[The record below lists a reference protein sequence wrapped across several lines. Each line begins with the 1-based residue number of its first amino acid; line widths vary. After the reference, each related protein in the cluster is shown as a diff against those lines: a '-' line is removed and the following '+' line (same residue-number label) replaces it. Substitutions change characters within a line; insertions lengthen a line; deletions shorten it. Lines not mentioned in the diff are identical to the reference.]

1 MRSDYKSEIP
11 GISSQWRFAD
21 YLGALRVRF
30 SIGRNN
36 YKINPGLCRLGNA
49 DSKSDVFVTAN
60 YKLSFDILRKNLDG
74 INAWILVLD
83 TKGINVWCAAGK
95 GTFGTGE
102 LIKQIGQSN
111 LHDIVSHRR
120 LILPQLGATGVSG
133 YIVTKATQYNIRY
146 GPVLARDIKNY
157 IESGYKTTEDMR
169 KIRFNIKDRII
180 LTPVEIVNSLWK
192 VLLVIA
198 IFFGI
203 SGIVSTGFSFEA
215 ALSQGF
221 KDALFI
227 TAAYLSGA
235 FLTPVLLPWLPGRY
249 FAAKGIAAAAAVFA
263 IIVITGI
270 AGYRPFYLTGWFLM
284 SVALSS
290 FLAMNF
296 TGASTYTSLSGVK
309 KEMRVFIPIQI
320 AAVLTG
326 FILFI
331 ISKFI

>member
-1 MRSDYKSEIP
+1 MPNDFNSEIP
-11 GISSQWRFAD
+11 GVSSQWRFAD

-36 YKINPGLCRLGNA
+36 YKINPGLYKLGDP

-102 LIKQIGQSN
+102 LIKQIGESN
-111 LHDIVSHRR
+111 LHEIASHRR

-133 YIVTKATQYNIRY
+133 YIVTKATQFNIRY
-146 GPVLARDIKNY
+146 GPIRATDIKKY
-157 IESGYKTTEDMR
+157 IEAGYKTTDDMR
-169 KIRFNIKDRII
+169 KVRFNIMDRII

-192 VLLVIA
+192 VLLIIA

-203 SGIVSTGFSFEA
+203 SGIVSTGFSLQE
-215 ALSQGF
+215 ALSQGS
-221 KDALFI
+221 KAALFI

-249 FAAKGIAAAAAVFA
+249 FAGKGIATAAAVFA
-263 IIVITGI
+263 IVVASGL
-270 AGYRPFYLTGWFLM
+270 AGSRTVYLTGWFLM

-320 AAVLTG
+320 TAVLTG

-331 ISKFI
+331 ISKLI

>member
-1 MRSDYKSEIP
+1 MINDLNSEIP

-21 YLGALRVRF
+21 YFGALRVRLC
-30 SIGRNN
+30 IGRDN
-36 YKINPGLCRLGNA
+36 YKIRPGLYRLGNP

-60 YKLSFDILRKNLDG
+60 YKLSFDILRKNLVLL
-74 INAWILVLD
+74 NAWILVLD

-102 LIKQIGQSN
+102 LIRQINQSG

-133 YIVTKATQYNIRY
+133 YIVTKATQFNIRY
-146 GPVLARDIKNY
+146 GPIRATDIKQY

-169 KIRFNIKDRII
+169 RIRFNIGDRII

-203 SGIVSTGFSFEA
+203 SGIVSTGFSLQA
-215 ALSQGF
+215 ALSQGL
-221 KDALFI
+221 KAALFI
-227 TAAYLSGA
+227 AAAYLSGA

-249 FAAKGIAAAAAVFA
+249 FAAKGMATAAVVFA
-263 IIVITGI
+263 VVVASGL
-270 AGYRPFYLTGWFLM
+270 AGNRTVYLTGWFLM
-284 SVALSS
+284 SVAFSS

-320 AAVLTG
+320 TAVSTG

>member
-1 MRSDYKSEIP
+1 MSNVHISDIP
-11 GISSQWRFAD
+11 GVSSQWGFTD
-21 YLGALRVRF
+21 YLGALGVRL
-30 SIGRNN
+30 SIGRDN
-36 YKINPGLCRLGNA
+36 YKIYPGLYRLGNPG
-49 DSKSDVFVTAN
+49 SKSDVFVTAN
-60 YKLSFDILRKNLDG
+60 YKLSFDILRKNLDSV
-74 INAWILVLD
+74 NAWVLVLD

-102 LIKQIGQSN
+102 LIKQIVQTG

-133 YIVTKATQYNIRY
+133 YIVTKATQFNIRY
-146 GPVLARDIKNY
+146 GPVRARDIKQY

-169 KIRFNIKDRII
+169 KVRFNIKDRII

-203 SGIVSTGFSFEA
+203 SGIVSTGFSFKA
-215 ALSQGF
+215 ALSQGS
-221 KDALFI
+221 KAALFLA
-227 TAAYLSGA
+227 AAYFSGA

-249 FAAKGIAAAAAVFA
+249 FSAKGIATAAAVFA
-263 IIVITGI
+263 IIVVSGI
-270 AGYRPFYLTGWFLM
+270 AGNHFIYLTGWFLM

-309 KEMRVFIPIQI
+309 KEMKVFVPIQI
-320 AAVLTG
+320 AAVFTG

-331 ISKFI
+331 ISKFL